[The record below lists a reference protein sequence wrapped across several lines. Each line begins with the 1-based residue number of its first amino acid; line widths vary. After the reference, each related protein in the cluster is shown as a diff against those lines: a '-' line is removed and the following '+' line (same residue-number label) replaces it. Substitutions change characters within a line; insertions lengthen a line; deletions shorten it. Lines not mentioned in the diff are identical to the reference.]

1 MTPILVSHPIF
12 HTPRHTGRHPLAI
25 RRVGALIDFLKALEW
40 LPPDQYR
47 EGTAADR
54 ETLLAFHDA
63 AYVDALARANNPDVD
78 QKILREHFKI
88 GTLDNPIYPDLFERT
103 SLLVGNAIFAAELAL
118 QKRHVFFVP
127 GGTHHGRPD
136 RASGFCFTNDPVF
149 TINHWLEKGLERI
162 AYIDFDAHHGDGV
175 EDAFAADPRVLCV
188 SIHEQKRWPNS
199 GLAHTPT
206 ALNFPVPKGFDDA
219 GLSALL
225 ARDILPALDR
235 FNPEAVLVMSGADAL
250 QGDPLCGL
258 ALTIPALRSA
268 LIEVLQRASIGVIV
282 GGGGYNPW
290 NAVRHW
296 AALWAGLQGY
306 SIPSSLP
313 PAASSILEELEAPR
327 IPKARIVP
335 EWLTRLD

>member
-136 RASGFCFTNDPVF
+136 RASGA
-149 TINHWLEKGLERI
+149 R
-162 AYIDFDAHHGDGV
+162 GV
-175 EDAFAADPRVLCV
+175 AQHALAFRC
-188 SIHEQKRWPNS
+188 
-199 GLAHTPT
+199 
-206 ALNFPVPKGFDDA
+206 
-219 GLSALL
+219 
-225 ARDILPALDR
+225 
-235 FNPEAVLVMSGADAL
+235 
-250 QGDPLCGL
+250 
-258 ALTIPALRSA
+258 
-268 LIEVLQRASIGVIV
+268 
-282 GGGGYNPW
+282 GGGHLTPW
-290 NAVRHW
+290 H
-296 AALWAGLQGY
+296 
-306 SIPSSLP
+306 SFPH
-313 PAASSILEELEAPR
+313 
-327 IPKARIVP
+327 
-335 EWLTRLD
+335 